1 MPLDR
6 LAPSELPAHLAD
18 VHADA
23 VRRAGSA
30 DFIEAGAAAP
40 EILDWYFDAFYRD
53 IFYGGRN
60 TVRTNEIVRLRLANT
75 HGCVFCNRWD
85 TVDARAAGLTE
96 EEIDA
101 LQPWPAELPPGVY
114 SAAERAA
121 IAFADQHVL
130 QNVHGHLDDD
140 LHARLKEHFDAGQI
154 FELGII
160 SAVLTGMAKFLFVCD
175 LVPKMD
181 HCPVRPP
188 A

>member
-1 MPLDR
+1 VPLDR
-6 LAPSELPAHLAD
+6 VAATDLPPHLAR
-18 VHADA
+18 VHEEAIE
-23 VRRAGSA
+23 RAGTA
-30 DFIEAGAAAP
+30 DFIEAGGAAP
-40 EILDWYFDAFYRD
+40 ELLDWYFDAFYRD
-53 IFYGGRN
+53 IFYAGR
-60 TVRTNEIVRLRLANT
+60 TAVRVKEIVRLRLANT

-85 TVDARAAGLTE
+85 TIDARAAGVSE
-96 EEIDA
+96 VEIEA
-101 LQPWPAELPPGVY
+101 LQPWPAELPAGVFD
-114 SAAERAA
+114 AAERAA

-130 QNVHGHLDDD
+130 QNAHGHLDDD

-160 SAVLTGMAKFLFVCD
+160 AAVLTGMAKFLFVCD